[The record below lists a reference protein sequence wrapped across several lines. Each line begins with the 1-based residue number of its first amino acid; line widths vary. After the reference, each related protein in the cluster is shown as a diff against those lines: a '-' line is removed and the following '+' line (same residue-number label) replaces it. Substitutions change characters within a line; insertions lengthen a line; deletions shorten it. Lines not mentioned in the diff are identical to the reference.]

1 MATAACED
9 GKECRPDAK
18 ADRVI
23 VVAGKTGNGKSAM
36 CNVAAG
42 RYDGSLFP
50 ESNGPASHTQG
61 ITSHSVKV
69 AYGGQDYVLKIV
81 DTIGFADNRFSNEQ
95 VLRLQ
100 AELGNVCSEG
110 IHQVLFVTK
119 GRFTSE
125 DKDSLNSL
133 MDVVFQPDVAK
144 FCTVIRTWT
153 PASELADG
161 SVTAKTDAYK
171 QEVIRAHSRVNEI
184 STFLMVSNP
193 DDGSPASI
201 QMRQRSRQKLMEH
214 IILHY
219 RSRYTP
225 PTFATITARIDQRIS
240 SAKAKQDVA
249 KKLTEQLKTKSE
261 IDERQR
267 RDAEARNKELAEKN
281 AAVAKKVEAAKAQ
294 KKPPSRPVLAAASVP
309 IVKKVPVVK
318 KLKIK
323 KLKF

>member
-1 MATAACED
+1 MPQLEDFVACAED
-9 GKECRPDAK
+9 AQPD
-18 ADRVI
+18 RII
-23 VVAGKTGNGKSAM
+23 VLAGTTGTGKSTLAD
-36 CNVAAG
+36 VLAG
-42 RYDGSLFP
+42 RYNGGLFP
-50 ESNGPASHTQG
+50 VSSGPASHTQG
-61 ITSHSVKV
+61 IVYHNVQVS
-69 AYGGQDYVLKIV
+69 YGGNAYVLKIV
-81 DTIGFADNRFSNEQ
+81 DTIGFADTRYSNEQ

-110 IHQVLFVTK
+110 IHQVLFVTQ
-119 GRFTSE
+119 GRFTGAHQESL
-125 DKDSLNSL
+125 DSLL
-133 MDVVFQPDVAK
+133 DVVFEPEVAR
-144 FCTVIRTWT
+144 FCTVVRTRT
-153 PASELADG
+153 PTPELADDV
-161 SVTAKTDAYK
+161 VTAKTEAYK
-171 QEVIRAHSRVNEI
+171 QDVIGVHSRVQEI